1 MDPTALAQG
10 RNEMVTTQETRAPG
24 GRETLALPPMTERRG
39 TVTPKRVQQAALD
52 YAALKRTISQRG
64 LLDKQPAYYTRRIAI
79 NLSILALSIL
89 ILLTVQSF
97 ALQLLNAVLMAF
109 ALVQIA
115 FVGHNS
121 GHRQVGTRPWHDV
134 AITQSVFGLLLGT
147 SASWWVEKHNEHH
160 GHPNVDDLDPDI
172 NFPMM
177 AFSADQALRKQ
188 GLPRFVVAYQALL
201 YPFMI
206 TLITLEMRW
215 VSIKKILSGTV
226 RHPVLEA
233 SLMAGFFVWYFG
245 LLVIALDGWQIL
257 AFAALN
263 HALIG
268 IYLAS
273 VFAVNHKGMP
283 VLERD
288 TDMDF
293 LRLQVVTARNV
304 RSERYTDFF
313 YGGLNYQ
320 VEHHLFPT
328 MPQNKLREARTI
340 VMEFCQTHQIP
351 YYETGFVRSQWEVLC
366 HLHAVGAPLRL
377 GLTNQGAAGPS

>member
-1 MDPTALAQG
+1 
-10 RNEMVTTQETRAPG
+10 MVTTHDQTRVPG
-24 GRETLALPPMTERRG
+24 ERSTPARPPQSANRA
-39 TVTPKRVQQAALD
+39 TVTPKRVQQAAVE
-52 YAALKRTISQRG
+52 YAALKRTIVQRG
-64 LLDKQPAYYTRRIAI
+64 LLDKQPVYYTCRIAI
-79 NLSILALSIL
+79 TLSLLALSIL
-89 ILLTVQSF
+89 ILLSVDNF
-97 ALQLLNAVLMAF
+97 ALQLLNAFLMAF

-121 GHRQVGTRPWHDV
+121 GHRQVGTRPWQDV
-134 AITQSVFGLLLGT
+134 AITQTVFGLLLGT

-226 RHPVLEA
+226 RHPWLEA
-233 SLMAGFFVWYFG
+233 SLMASFFVWYFG
-245 LLVIALDGWQIL
+245 LLALALDGWQIL

-263 HALIG
+263 HAIIG

-304 RSERYTDFF
+304 RATPYTDFF

-328 MPQNKLREARTI
+328 MPQNKLREGRRI
-340 VMEFCQTHQIP
+340 VMEFCRTQQIP
-351 YYETGFVRSQWEVLC
+351 YHETGFLRAQWEILS

-377 GLTNQGAAGPS
+377 SLRGQGAVGPG